1 MMSAA
6 RQTRNATTVTAV
18 AIAMRR
24 RSLDQD
30 QAYSAPATAIAVRIA
45 PIAMSHGG
53 GAYIRSPPRVVGL
66 RWYKLRESVSLPP
79 DRRSSLR
86 ELAAYF
92 LRLGAIGFGGPA
104 ALVGYMRKDLVEER
118 KVVTEQTYN
127 LALALAQIMPGPLA
141 AQTAIAIGYFEHG
154 VAGATLVG
162 LAFILPSFA
171 MVIAISW
178 LYVAYGGLPVMQALF
193 YGIGAVVIAIVAVA
207 AYRLARGTNKRD
219 PLLWAVFVVLLVAT
233 VWAQAELAEL
243 FLAAGI
249 MVLAVRAPPRFF
261 PQRARIGMLVPAGL
275 LASVSPTVGS
285 WTGNVLVD

>member
-45 PIAMSHGG
+45 PSAMSHGG

-193 YGIGAVVIAIVAVA
+193 YGIGAVVISIIAIA

-219 PLLWAVFVVLLVAT
+219 PLLWGIFALLMVAT
-233 VWAQAELAEL
+233 IVTQAELAVL
-243 FLAAGI
+243 FLLAGLVAI
-249 MVLAVRAPPRFF
+249 LVRARPAP
-261 PQRARIGMLVPAGL
+261 IGIAALTAAVVAGA
-275 LASVSPTVGS
+275 LAI
-285 WTGNVLVD
+285 WAM